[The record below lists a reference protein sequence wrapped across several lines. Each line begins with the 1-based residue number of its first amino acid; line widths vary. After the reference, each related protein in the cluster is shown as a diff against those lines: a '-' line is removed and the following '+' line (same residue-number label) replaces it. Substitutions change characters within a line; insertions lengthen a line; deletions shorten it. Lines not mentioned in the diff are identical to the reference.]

1 MQCIWL
7 LVTDCFAI
15 VPFSLHPHCLLLAV
29 AGVERQQA
37 RRGGAGCGC
46 FQLSF
51 PRGACPS
58 GEQSVQ
64 AGPVNT
70 TGTSASR
77 TPPHPTPPT
86 TQHCHSEPLLVPHCH
101 CCIIPWSHD
110 LPSSREPV
118 LNAMVSSYFTSVD
131 HSDPSV
137 WHSTPAWLWHCIGV
151 PCHSAAVSQCC
162 RVTVLQCHSAAVSQ
176 CCSVTVLP
184 CRSAAVSQCC
194 RVAVLQCHSAAVSQ
208 CCSVISDRKMC

>member
-1 MQCIWL
+1 MIRCHSLPLRAVHALGGKQLRQNATCGGVLQCIWL

-29 AGVERQQA
+29 VGVERQQA

-58 GEQSVQ
+58 GEQSIQ

-77 TPPHPTPPT
+77 TPPHPTPPHPTPHHHT
-86 TQHCHSEPLLVPHCH
+86 TLSLRAFACTSLPLLHR
-101 CCIIPWSHD
+101 S
-110 LPSSREPV
+110 PV
-118 LNAMVSSYFTSVD
+118 T
-131 HSDPSV
+131 
-137 WHSTPAWLWHCIGV
+137 
-151 PCHSAAVSQCC
+151 
-162 RVTVLQCHSAAVSQ
+162 
-176 CCSVTVLP
+176 
-184 CRSAAVSQCC
+184 
-194 RVAVLQCHSAAVSQ
+194 
-208 CCSVISDRKMC
+208 

>member
-1 MQCIWL
+1 MIRCLSLPLRAVHALGGKQLRQNATCGGVLRCIWL

-15 VPFSLHPHCLLLAV
+15 VPFSLHPHCLLLAA

-37 RRGGAGCGC
+37 RGGGAGCGC

-77 TPPHPTPPT
+77 TPPHHTTPHNT
-86 TQHCHSEPLLVPHCH
+86 VTQGLCLYLTATVASFPGHMTYPAVENCTQCRGEFLFHICRPL
-101 CCIIPWSHD
+101 
-110 LPSSREPV
+110 
-118 LNAMVSSYFTSVD
+118 
-131 HSDPSV
+131 
-137 WHSTPAWLWHCIGV
+137 
-151 PCHSAAVSQCC
+151 
-162 RVTVLQCHSAAVSQ
+162 
-176 CCSVTVLP
+176 
-184 CRSAAVSQCC
+184 
-194 RVAVLQCHSAAVSQ
+194 
-208 CCSVISDRKMC
+208 